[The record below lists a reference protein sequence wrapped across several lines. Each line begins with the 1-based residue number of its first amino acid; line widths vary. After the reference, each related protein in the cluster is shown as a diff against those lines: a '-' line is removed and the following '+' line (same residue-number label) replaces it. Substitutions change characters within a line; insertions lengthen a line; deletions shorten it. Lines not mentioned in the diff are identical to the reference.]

1 VLSRFQG
8 AWCAVETSRNLPIV
22 VCFHNFAMIRTCI
35 HPLVT
40 SVLDVLVTSVL
51 DVQVGSPSGVP
62 HVRRQSSLC
71 WNLLFAGWFLP
82 EFQSKSANHGRVI
95 MHYATAWNDSVHP
108 CTGYLIVA
116 INKVMLFWESHDRI
130 VRMNWTHIQ
139 VHGFE
144 TARSANAFLEYNNSN
159 FLNI

>member
-1 VLSRFQG
+1 MLSRFQG

-35 HPLVT
+35 HP
-40 SVLDVLVTSVL
+40 LVTSVL